1 LHGDSSPGLTD
12 LPLTLRWLL
21 SRQTATLDED
31 AELDTYGDETDT
43 AATSHEVHSFMDLK
57 DGPHSDVN
65 QDPWS
70 NRPTTAIEL
79 QWVGFNGRCN
89 KIADTCYSWWVGA
102 SLAVSLILPNPKPHK
117 SRAHILPQIL
127 NNLPLANLESNRR
140 YLYEKTQ
147 HPIGGFGKKVGDPPD
162 LYHSYLGLAA
172 LSTMGDTQLKP
183 VDSAACFSVDACRH
197 LESLPWR
204 REI

>member
-1 LHGDSSPGLTD
+1 LV
-12 LPLTLRWLL
+12 
-21 SRQTATLDED
+21 SRQTATLDEES
-31 AELDTYGDETDT
+31 ELDTYGDETDT
-43 AATSHEVHSFMDLK
+43 AATSHNVHSFMDLK
-57 DGPHSDVN
+57 DGPQSDVN
-65 QDPWS
+65 QDPRS
-70 NRPTTAIEL
+70 GKPTTAIEL

-89 KIADTCYSWWVGA
+89 KIADTCYLWWVGA
-102 SLAVSLILPNPKPHK
+102 SLAVSVVPYFPKQIKLRTYCP
-117 SRAHILPQIL
+117 PQIL

-172 LSTMGDTQLKP
+172 LSIMGDKQLKP
-183 VDSAACFSVDACRH
+183 VDSTACFSVNACRH

-204 REI
+204 KEILAQSAHR